1 MALVWR
7 GLEGS
12 NPLSFLAAIGAMR
25 ICQLTWPETH
35 IRMRWVQSSGWNPE
49 IVGLPVEDELEIC
62 RALEQTCHWAPL
74 NEFSS
79 LGKNINVP
87 LREFAEA
94 VRSVAVRTS
103 SADRRAADFMASFG
117 TDVFDDPDKNRIK
130 YSDLCFITGSGHQHF
145 LGTAKSLSEVVSAKH
160 LHEALFGPWRY
171 ADEGLSFRW
180 DPDDAKEY
188 ALRWRNPSI
197 GGVTSVWGANRLAFE
212 GLPLFPTV
220 PSEQG
225 ARTVGF
231 ATRSRNHELTWPIW
245 TQPVSVDTVRA
256 LLSARELAEA
266 VPDRPALNARGIV
279 EVFRVQRVRIGQGAN
294 FKVSFRPARAV

>member
-12 NPLSFLAAIGAMR
+12 NPLAFLAAVGAMR
-25 ICQLTWPETH
+25 ICQLTWPQLDL
-35 IRMRWVQSSGWNPE
+35 RMRWLQSSGWNPE
-49 IVGLPVEDELEIC
+49 IIGLPVEEEFELC
-62 RALEQTCHWAPL
+62 NALEQSPHWAPL
-74 NEFSS
+74 KKFGT

-87 LREFAEA
+87 LSVFAET
-94 VRSVAVRTS
+94 VRSVVVQTGS
-103 SADRRAADFMASFG
+103 DDRRAGDFIAAFG

-145 LGTAKSLSEVVSAKH
+145 LGTAKSLSESVSAKH
-160 LHEALFGPWRY
+160 LHEALFGPWKY

-197 GGVTSVWGANRLAFE
+197 GGVTSVWGASRLAFE

-220 PSEQG
+220 ASEQG

-231 ATRSRNHELTWPIW
+231 ATRARNHELTWPIW
-245 TQPVSVDTVRA
+245 SHPISVDTIRS
-256 LLSARELAEA
+256 LLNIRELTEA
-266 VPDRPALNARGIV
+266 VPDRTALTQRGV
-279 EVFRVQRVRIGQGAN
+279 LEVFRVQRVRIGQGAN
-294 FKVSFRPARAV
+294 FKVSFRPASAV